1 MNAELFIDTIRKTTG
16 GAPAHEALVP
26 GKMIRFSTS
35 DRREDS
41 SGWCK
46 LFEDGEGGIYGC
58 WRQGISES
66 WQAHPE
72 RNAEEQKFFQIRVK
86 QAKTEASSIEAEL
99 RTKCREKS
107 VQLWDKAGEVDM
119 KHPYVASKKIKPF
132 GIRQLRDSLIVPV
145 RDNQGVLNGL
155 QFIMPDGTKRFKS
168 GTAATGCYH
177 AIGKVNGKILI
188 AEGYA
193 TGASLH
199 EITGHA
205 VACAFNVGNLKPVA
219 EALRVKYPDTTLVL
233 CADDDH
239 LTEGNPGLTKATE
252 AAMDVSG
259 LLAVPCF
266 SDTREPKDTDFNDLA
281 RLAGREAVA
290 GCIEAAAV
298 PPDQIPL
305 STDSESENPDYPL
318 DAVIQRLSKLSPL
331 QYDQVRKQEAKALG
345 VCPVTLDAVIRDARK
360 GTVADDL
367 PFAEVEPWADTID
380 PTQLLTDIAA
390 TVRRFIVCDREIAHA
405 VALWAAMTWFIEV
418 VQVAPLAVIT
428 APEKR
433 CGKSQ
438 LLFLLGRLSARAITT
453 SSISP
458 AALYRTIDAWCPTL
472 LIDEADAFIRDNEE
486 LRGLLNS
493 GHTRES
499 AYVIRT
505 VGDSFTPT
513 KFNTWGAKALAGI
526 GHVADTLMD
535 RAVIFELRRKL
546 PHEKV
551 ERIRYAEQG
560 LFDRLRSKL
569 ARFAEDYSDLV
580 RQARP
585 PLPHSLNDRAQ
596 DNWEPLLAI
605 AMAAGNEWLQFG
617 TTAALKLSG
626 SESAAQTI
634 GTELLADIREIFGQD
649 LDRITT
655 AELIRLLCT
664 DDEKPWATFNRGNA
678 ITPRQVAK
686 RLKEYGI
693 LSHTIRIGI
702 ETAKG
707 YTAHQFREVF
717 SRYLPVPAE
726 LSVTTSQTSNYVAL
740 AVTDNPSRYPDEI
753 QNVTRKP
760 TASKGCDAVTDKNP
774 ETEAFIMMKVE
785 SSEVST

>member
-1 MNAELFIDTIRKTTG
+1 MSHELFIETIRQTTG
-16 GAPAHEALVP
+16 GAPANEAVIP
-26 GKMIRFSTS
+26 GKRVRFATS
-35 DRREDS
+35 DRQRDNA
-41 SGWCK
+41 GWCK
-46 LFEDGEGGIYGC
+46 LFEDGEGGVFGC
-58 WRQGISES
+58 WRQGISET
-66 WQAHPE
+66 WQARPA
-72 RNAEEQKFFQIRVK
+72 RNSEEQAAFMVRVQ
-86 QAKTEASSIEAEL
+86 QAKEEAATQEL
-99 RTKCREKS
+99 QFRAICRSKS
-107 VQLWDKAGEVDM
+107 THLWDKGRDADVQ
-119 KHPYVASKKIKPF
+119 HPYLAAKKIRPF
-132 GIRQLRDSLIVPV
+132 GIRQLQDSLLVPV
-145 RDNQGVLNGL
+145 RDIQGVLHGL
-155 QFIMPDGTKRFKS
+155 QFILLDGKKRFLK
-168 GTAATGCYH
+168 GTAVTGCYH
-177 AIGKVNGKILI
+177 AIGKVNGTILI

-193 TGASLH
+193 TGATLH

-205 VACAFNVGNLKPVA
+205 VACAFSAGNLKPVA
-219 EALRVKYPDTTLVL
+219 VALREKYPDTVLVI

-239 LTEGNPGLTKATE
+239 FSEGNPGLTKATE
-252 AAMDVSG
+252 AARAVDG
-259 LLAVPCF
+259 LLAIPRF
-266 SDTREPKDTDFNDLA
+266 PETRKDGDTDFNDLA
-281 RLAGREAVA
+281 RLAEPEAVA
-290 GCIEAAAV
+290 ACIEAAAV
-298 PPDQIPL
+298 PADEIP
-305 STDSESENPDYPL
+305 SAAESSPPDYPF

-331 QYDQVRKQEAKALG
+331 QYDQVRKQEAKTLG
-345 VCPVTLDAVIRDARK
+345 VRPVTLDAAVRDARK
-360 GTVADDL
+360 GPATEEL
-367 PFAEVEPWADTID
+367 PFTEIEPWPEAVEPA
-380 PTQLLTDIAA
+380 QLLTEIAA
-390 TVRRFIVCDREIAHA
+390 TVRRFIVCDRDTAHA

-472 LIDEADAFIRDNEE
+472 LIDEADAFMRDNEE
-486 LRGLLNS
+486 LRGILNS

-551 ERIRYAEQG
+551 ERIRYAEPD
-560 LFDRLRSKL
+560 LFDDLRSKL
-569 ARFAEDYSDLV
+569 ARFAEDYSDQV

-605 AMAAGNEWLQFG
+605 AMSAGNEWLQLG

-626 SESAAQTI
+626 SDSDTQTV
-634 GTELLADIREIFGQD
+634 GTELLTDIREILGND

-664 DDEKPWATFNRGNA
+664 DGEKPWATFNRGNA

-707 YTAHQFREVF
+707 YTIDQFREVF
-717 SRYLPVPAE
+717 SRYLPIPPD
-726 LSVTTSQTSNYVAL
+726 LSVTTSQTSIHAAL
-740 AVTDNPSRYPDEI
+740 AVTDNPSRYPEEM

-760 TASKGCDAVTDKNP
+760 ASGAVCDVVTDKNP
-774 ETEAFIMMKVE
+774 ETEAFVLTE
-785 SSEVST
+785 ADLLEVSP

>member
-1 MNAELFIDTIRKTTG
+1 MSVEHFIDTIRNVTG
-16 GAPAHEALVP
+16 GAPAYESLVP
-26 GKMIRFSTS
+26 LKMIRFATS
-35 DRREDS
+35 DRKGDL

-46 LFEDGEGGIYGC
+46 LFEDECGVFGC
-58 WRQGISES
+58 WRQGISDN
-66 WQAHPE
+66 WQS
-72 RNAEEQKFFQIRVK
+72 RKDRLLEEQAVFLERVK
-86 QAKTEASSIEAEL
+86 QAKTEAASIEAEL
-99 RTKCREKS
+99 RAKCQEKS
-107 VQLWDKAGEVDM
+107 AKLWEKGRDVEAQHHYLATKN
-119 KHPYVASKKIKPF
+119 IKPHA
-132 GIRQLRDSLIVPV
+132 IRQLGRSLMVPV
-145 RDNQGVLNGL
+145 RDINGVLHGL
-155 QFIMPDGTKRFKS
+155 QFIMPDGAKRFKS
-168 GTAATGCYH
+168 GTTVTGCYH
-177 AIGKVNGKILI
+177 AIGKINGKILI
-188 AEGYA
+188 AEGFA
-193 TGASLH
+193 TGATLH

-205 VACAFNVGNLKPVA
+205 VACAFSASNLKQVSM
-219 EALRVKYPDTTLVL
+219 ALREKYPDTVLVI

-252 AAMDVSG
+252 AAQSISG
-259 LLAVPCF
+259 LLAIPRF
-266 SDTREPKDTDFNDLA
+266 PATRKDDDTDFNDLA
-281 RLAGREAVA
+281 RLAGPEAVA
-290 GCIEAAAV
+290 ACIEAAAV
-298 PPDQIPL
+298 PVDQIP
-305 STDSESENPDYPL
+305 SSAEPSPPDYQF
-318 DAVIQRLSKLSPL
+318 DAVIQRLSRLSPL
-331 QYDQVRKQEAKALG
+331 QYDQVRKQEAKVLG
-345 VCPVTLDAVIRDARK
+345 VRPVTLDAAVQDARK
-360 GTVADDL
+360 GPAAEEL
-367 PFAEVEPWADTID
+367 PFTEIEPWPEPVD
-380 PTQLLTDIAA
+380 PGHLLTEIAA
-390 TVRRFIVCDREIAHA
+390 TVRRFIVCDRDTAHA

-472 LIDEADAFIRDNEE
+472 LIDEADAFMRDNEE
-486 LRGLLNS
+486 LRGILNS

-505 VGDSFTPT
+505 VGDSYTPT

-535 RAVIFELRRKL
+535 RSVILELRRKL

-551 ERIRYAEQG
+551 ERIRYAEPG
-560 LFDRLRSKL
+560 LFDDLRSKL
-569 ARFAEDYSDLV
+569 ARFAEDYSDQV

-605 AMAAGNEWLQFG
+605 AMAAGDEWIQLG

-626 SESAAQTI
+626 SDSDAQTV
-634 GTELLADIREIFGQD
+634 GTELLTDIREILGND

-664 DDEKPWATFNRGNA
+664 DGEKPWATFNRGNA
-678 ITPRQVAK
+678 ISPRQVAK

-707 YTAHQFREVF
+707 YTIDQFREVF
-717 SRYLPVPAE
+717 SRYLPIPHE
-726 LSVTTSQTSNYVAL
+726 LSVTTSQTSNHAAL
-740 AVTDNPSRYPDEI
+740 AVTDNTSRYPEQM

-760 TASKGCDAVTDKNP
+760 AAGAGCDVVTDKNP
-774 ETEAFIMMKVE
+774 ETEAFVLTGADLLEI
-785 SSEVST
+785 SP